1 MRGDASAQRTRP
13 APANTSEHGCDPMS
27 HDAAVLEQLPPE
39 KLLDTSNYC
48 VITPAITMMGEV
60 KTVEQY
66 LEYERAHRN
75 RGGIIRRLTE
85 RRDAIHEER
94 GETLP
99 VDVEIPTENPDEH
112 PVQIH
117 IESNAQTQTRTESE
131 FRASGISPSP
141 STEALALVDEHGP
154 TGVAGSP
161 EPPAWDEL

>member
-1 MRGDASAQRTRP
+1 
-13 APANTSEHGCDPMS
+13 MS

-39 KLLDTSNYC
+39 KLLDTSNYR

-60 KTVEQY
+60 ETVEQY

-85 RRDAIHEER
+85 RRDAIYEER

-99 VDVEIPTENPDEH
+99 IDIEIPTENPDE
-112 PVQIH
+112 PLVQIH
-117 IESNAQTQTRTESE
+117 IESDALTQTKTETESE
-131 FRASGISPSP
+131 SRASGISPSP
-141 STEALALVDEHGP
+141 SADVLALVHEHRP

>member
-1 MRGDASAQRTRP
+1 
-13 APANTSEHGCDPMS
+13 MS

-39 KLLDTSNYC
+39 KLLDTSNYR

-60 KTVEQY
+60 ETVEQY

-85 RRDAIHEER
+85 RRDAIYEER

-99 VDVEIPTENPDEH
+99 VDVEIPTENPDE
-112 PVQIH
+112 PSVKIH
-117 IESNAQTQTRTESE
+117 IKSDAQAETE
-131 FRASGISPSP
+131 FRASGISSSP

>member
-1 MRGDASAQRTRP
+1 
-13 APANTSEHGCDPMS
+13 MS

-39 KLLDTSNYC
+39 KLLDTSNYR

-60 KTVEQY
+60 ETVEQY

-85 RRDAIHEER
+85 RRDAIYEER

-99 VDVEIPTENPDEH
+99 IDIEIPTENPDEP

-117 IESNAQTQTRTESE
+117 IESDALTQTKTETESE
-131 FRASGISPSP
+131 SRASGISPSP
-141 STEALALVDEHGP
+141 SADVLALVHEHGP

>member
-1 MRGDASAQRTRP
+1 
-13 APANTSEHGCDPMS
+13 MS
-27 HDAAVLEQLPPE
+27 HDAAVLEQLSPE
-39 KLLDTSNYC
+39 KLLDTSNYR

-60 KTVEQY
+60 ETVEQY

-85 RRDAIHEER
+85 RRDAIYEER

-99 VDVEIPTENPDEH
+99 IDIEIPTDNPDEP

-117 IESNAQTQTRTESE
+117 IESDALTQTVTETESAS
-131 FRASGISPSP
+131 RASGISPSP
-141 STEALALVDEHGP
+141 SADVLALVHEHGP